1 MKNAI
6 TSSQTSIATALRWQ
20 VDQSFRAYEFN
31 VVEGHARAFYFPAV
45 RYLRVF
51 IPKVVHERNMAD
63 G

>member
-1 MKNAI
+1 MLSACAI
-6 TSSQTSIATALRWQ
+6 SLSEKLRRFVQ
-20 VDQSFRAYEFN
+20 QGFGTDEFN
-31 VVEGHARAFYFPAV
+31 VVEGHARAFYFPVV